1 MGQQVDGG
9 RVLGQPHRVVQWR
22 QQQAGADL
30 DPLGA
35 GGDGRGH
42 RHQRRHVA
50 VIHEVVLGQPH
61 RVEAQ
66 PLRLD
71 RQLDRLAVE
80 VGVAALVAG
89 WPLAGDQSVAELH
102 GAMLATIRSAVAYA
116 PLMTLYRLADD
127 PPTLVDPVMIAC
139 FDGWVDAAEAASS
152 AVAHVAADAEPMVTF
167 DPDAIF
173 DYRSRRPVLDVQDG
187 RLSDLRW
194 PELAIRHVPVDGRDL
209 LIFSGAE
216 PDLRWQELAS
226 DVVALV
232 ASLGVA
238 LWVSLGAV
246 PGAVAHTMPVPVM
259 ATASQDGLL
268 GQRTPPGPEGLLRV
282 PSAALSAMEMAVSGS
297 GIPAIGFFAQVPPYA
312 SIGYTAASI
321 ALLERLGR
329 HLEVD
334 LQMDDLHEEEREQ
347 RARYDAAV
355 AGDAMLRQTVE
366 QLESAA
372 GDMEEQQL
380 PSGDELAREIERFLR
395 HNEPD
400 GEA

>member
-1 MGQQVDGG
+1 M
-9 RVLGQPHRVVQWR
+9 P
-22 QQQAGADL
+22 
-30 DPLGA
+30 
-35 GGDGRGH
+35 
-42 RHQRRHVA
+42 
-50 VIHEVVLGQPH
+50 
-61 RVEAQ
+61 
-66 PLRLD
+66 
-71 RQLDRLAVE
+71 
-80 VGVAALVAG
+80 
-89 WPLAGDQSVAELH
+89 
-102 GAMLATIRSAVAYA
+102 
-116 PLMTLYRLADD
+116 LYRLADD
-127 PPTLVDPVMIAC
+127 LPRLRDAVLVAS
-139 FDGWVDAAEAASS
+139 FDGWVDAAEAASR
-152 AVAHVAADAEPMVTF
+152 AVGQVAGEATVVATF
-167 DPDAIF
+167 DPDAVF

-187 RLSDLRW
+187 RLTELQW
-194 PELAIRHVPVDGRDL
+194 PELAIRHARVDRRDL

-226 DVVALV
+226 DVAALV
-232 ASLGVA
+232 TSLGVA

-268 GQRTPPGPEGLLRV
+268 GPRTPPGPEGLLRV

-334 LQMDDLHEEEREQ
+334 LQMDDLHDEEHEQ

-355 AGDAMLRQTVE
+355 ASDAMLRQTVE
-366 QLESAA
+366 QLESVA
-372 GDMEEQQL
+372 GDMEEHHL